1 MPQNEILIWII
12 FTAVVIGLLILDLG
26 LFHRKARSIQIKEA
40 VAWSIVW
47 ITLSLAFNA
56 GVFVAAGSTAG
67 MEFLAGYLL
76 EKALSVDNIFVFLL
90 IFSYFGVPAEFQHK
104 ILFWG
109 VLGALVMRST
119 FILVGT
125 ALIAKFGWILYL
137 FGGVL
142 IVSGWKMMFK
152 SDIEVHPDRNIVIR
166 VARRLFPVAT
176 DVSAMRFVIRR
187 EGKLMIA
194 PLLLVLITVE
204 TTDLVFAL
212 DSIPAVFGV
221 TRDPFIVYSSNV
233 CAILGLRALYFVL
246 AGAMNSFHYLG
257 RGLAVVLMFIG
268 GKMLAEPFVHIPIS
282 TSLLVVASILVVALA
297 ASVLFPPSAP
307 TQKHPTL
314 DRESKSRDN

>member
-1 MPQNEILIWII
+1 M
-12 FTAVVIGLLILDLG
+12 
-26 LFHRKARSIQIKEA
+26 KEA

-47 ITLSLAFNA
+47 ITMSLAFNA
-56 GVFVAAGSTAG
+56 GVFVTAGPTAG

-109 VLGALVMRST
+109 VLGALVMRSI

-125 ALIAKFGWILYL
+125 ALIGKFAWILYL

-142 IVSGWKMMFK
+142 VVSGWKMIYK
-152 SDIEVHPDRNIVIR
+152 SVVEVHPDRNIVIR
-166 VARRLFPVAT
+166 LARRFFPVAS
-176 DVSAMRFVIRR
+176 DVGEMHFVVRR
-187 EGKLMIA
+187 EGRLMIA

-204 TTDLVFAL
+204 TTDVVFAL

-246 AGAMNSFHYLG
+246 AGAMNTFQYLG
-257 RGLAVVLMFIG
+257 KGLAVVLMFIG

-282 TSLLVVASILVVALA
+282 TSLLVVGGILAAALA
-297 ASVLFPPSAP
+297 ASIIFRPPAGTPEDPASDVGP
-307 TQKHPTL
+307 KPSEH
-314 DRESKSRDN
+314 